1 MRSLIVLTAV
11 WWAATSALIAEPA
24 AIDDLQVDL
33 DGEVYVASA
42 RLQGGLTA
50 ERIEEIEAGLEITI
64 AYRMNVYRERPGL
77 PNPSVSKLRI
87 ECTVQHDALTRQFT
101 LTRRIDGELQEKK
114 VTPDAGQMRRFM
126 TMLERVPVATAEEL
140 LPGETYFLKA
150 RADLGLVWRFYM
162 IPWRDRTP
170 WVQTPIETRKVGGR
184 GMDGGEGGDD
194 VQAP

>member
-1 MRSLIVLTAV
+1 MRSLIVLTAI
-11 WWAATSALIAEPA
+11 WLTAGAALVAEPA
-24 AIDDLQVDL
+24 VIDDLKVDR

-50 ERIEEIEAGLEITI
+50 ERFEEIEAGLEITI
-64 AYRMNVYRERPGL
+64 SYRLNVYRERPGL

-87 ECTVQHDALTRQFT
+87 ECTVQHDALTRQYT

-114 VTPDAGQMRRFM
+114 VTPDAGQMREFM
-126 TMLERVPVATAEEL
+126 SVLDRLPVVTADEIL
-140 LPGETYFLKA
+140 SGEGYIIKA

-170 WVQTPIETRKVGGR
+170 WAQAPIEIRAASGQ
-184 GMDGGEGGDD
+184 EGSDQEGSDD